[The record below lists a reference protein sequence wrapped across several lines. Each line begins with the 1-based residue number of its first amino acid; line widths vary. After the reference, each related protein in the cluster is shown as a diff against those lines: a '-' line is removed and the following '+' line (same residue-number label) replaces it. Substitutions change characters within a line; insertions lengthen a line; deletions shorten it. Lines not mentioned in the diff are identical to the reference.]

1 MQLYKRLCLSVPPS
15 VHPDTFCVCLSS
27 SIGYRTLGKSMKVR
41 CWKAKEIK
49 EREKK
54 RKEEKER
61 KKDRVTKNDRKRKIS
76 SAGVQ

>member
-1 MQLYKRLCLSVPPS
+1 
-15 VHPDTFCVCLSS
+15 
-27 SIGYRTLGKSMKVR
+27 MKVH

-61 KKDRVTKNDRKRKIS
+61 KKDRVTKNDRKRKTSDAVLQYRRRWVGGGIQPHS
-76 SAGVQ
+76 THLLP